1 MRTRS
6 LILLFSL
13 AFAAGALAG
22 PKRHA
27 ASPDRCT
34 SIVSPASLSF
44 PATGGHATLSVT
56 MNGGCSWSPVASD
69 SWITAGPGTNQVSVD
84 VAVNSAQTART
95 GLIHVRSTVVA
106 VTQAGNP
113 IQNLLNNGGF
123 DSNTSSWSNAFSA
136 GGSATWGNPSVIVAP
151 PTSSSGA
158 VMITS
163 TDPGKGYQL
172 SQCFAVTGGKSYEMG
187 TKVLIPSGQPFGVIN
202 FAAYEFW
209 VPNCDV
215 STNYHQHTELS
226 SSTPIGTWF
235 DKTITQNTD
244 FSTKSILVVIG
255 AGGSPNPPFS
265 AWFDDVYARVK

>member
-6 LILLFSL
+6 LILLLSFVIAS
-13 AFAAGALAG
+13 AAIAG

-44 PATGGHATLSVT
+44 PASGGTATVNVT
-56 MNGGCSWSPVASD
+56 MNGGCTWSPVASD
-69 SWITAGPGTNQVSVD
+69 SWIAAGPGSNQVLVN
-84 VAVNSAQTART
+84 VEANSAQTART
-95 GLIHVRSTVVA
+95 GLIHVRSAVIV
-106 VTQAGNP
+106 VTQAANSIP
-113 IQNLLNNGGF
+113 NLLNNGGF
-123 DSNTSSWSNAFSA
+123 DSGTSSWSNAFSSS
-136 GGSATWGNPSVIVAP
+136 GSATVGQPGVIITPPSGPAN
-151 PTSSSGA
+151 A

-187 TKVLIPSGQPFGVIN
+187 TKVLIPSGQPVGVVN
-202 FAAYEFW
+202 FAAYEYW

-215 STNYHQHTELS
+215 STNYHQRTELS
-226 SSTPIGTWF
+226 ASTPIGTWF

-244 FSTKSILVVIG
+244 FNTKSILVVIG

-265 AWFDDVYARVK
+265 AWFDDVYARQK

>member
-1 MRTRS
+1 MRTRA
-6 LILLFSL
+6 LLLLLTFV
-13 AFAAGALAG
+13 FALTAAAAS
-22 PKRHA
+22 KRHA

-34 SIVSPASLSF
+34 SSVSPASLSF
-44 PATGGHATLSVT
+44 PATGGHATVNVAVT
-56 MNGGCSWSPVASD
+56 GGCSWSPVASD
-69 SWITAGPGTNQVSVD
+69 AWIAAGPSGNQISVD
-84 VAVNSAQTART
+84 VGANSAQTTRN
-95 GLIHVRSTVVA
+95 GLIHVRGVVVV
-106 VTQAGNP
+106 VTQAANSIP
-113 IQNLLNNGGF
+113 NLLNNGGF
-123 DSNTSSWSNAFSA
+123 DSGTSSWSNAFSA

-151 PTSSSGA
+151 PTASTGA

-187 TKVLIPSGQPFGVIN
+187 TKVLIPAGQPFGVIN

-226 SSTPIGTWF
+226 SSSPIGTWF

-265 AWFDDVYARVK
+265 AWFDDVYARPK